1 MDDVGEILADEQR
14 PTALVL
20 MRFEGDSWQDKT
32 YSAIASV
39 LREAGLDPIRSDE
52 IRSSGPVVEE
62 VCRLIRTAELV
73 VVDSSGDSHSVSY
86 EIGYAHG
93 ANRDFET
100 LVHLRSEA
108 GGQIPFNYAHY
119 RALIYRDRGHLKRK
133 LREHL
138 RLSTPLLA
146 TDFGF
151 VINLEVIR
159 PCQVYG
165 GVTANAILDALADVR
180 FDGRCE
186 YYAADGASSGTGSEY
201 FVGLGCKVRQGS
213 QRTPDL
219 AWWTTLVETISEALV
234 GATDRVRVDPIRSE
248 MGEMSGIRRR
258 LLSRGAVEFRVGQP
272 RRVLSPKERMSDSW
286 FVSAVKDRRS
296 T

>member
-1 MDDVGEILADEQR
+1 MDDVEEILADEQR

-20 MRFEGDSWQDKT
+20 MKLEGDSWQDKT

-39 LREAGLDPIRSDE
+39 LREAGLAPIRSDE

-73 VVDSSGDSHSVSY
+73 VVDSSGNSHSVSY

-93 ANRDFET
+93 ADRDFET

-138 RLSTPLLA
+138 RLSTPLLH
-146 TDFGF
+146 TDLGF

-159 PCQVYG
+159 PCQAYG
-165 GVTANAILDALADVR
+165 ELTANAILDALDNVR

-186 YYAADGASSGTGSEY
+186 YYAADGVSSGTGSEY
-201 FVGLGCKVRQGS
+201 FVGLGCKVRRGS
-213 QRTPDL
+213 ERTPDL
-219 AWWTTLVETISEALV
+219 GWWTTLVQNVSEALLE
-234 GATDRVRVDPIRSE
+234 ATDRVRVDPLSSE
-248 MGEMSGIRRR
+248 MGEMSGIRQG
-258 LLSRGAVEFRVGQP
+258 LLNRGAVEFRVGQP
-272 RRVLSPKERMSDSW
+272 RRILSPKEPMSDSW
-286 FVSAVKDRRS
+286 FVSAVNDRRS